1 MLESSDST
9 PHTSDQNASRAHWFG
24 LIGFGALASLVVTAA
39 FLAGVLTQQRT
50 TRQHGE
56 FSLPVLLQAR
66 QLIERNFLGVLPEK
80 ADQEHG
86 MIRGLLQAIDDP
98 YTNFIEAAGAE
109 LDTDRL
115 SGRFGGIGA
124 EVTQSENGEIVLKPL
139 AGQPAALAGI
149 LAGDILLAVDGEALT
164 ATTTVDSVVARVRG
178 EAGTTVVLRVR
189 TGAGAARELRII
201 RVEVELPSVVWRVL
215 EQDAA
220 IGLLDIDRFS
230 DRTPAEARTALTEL
244 FKAGVK
250 QVIIDLR
257 GNGGG
262 LLQSSVDTAKLF
274 LDGGVILY
282 HARRD
287 HAEETY
293 TADAG
298 GLAAETPLA
307 VLVDGGSASA
317 AEILAGALR
326 DRKRAPLIGQKTYG
340 KGSVQLIFELE
351 DKSSLH
357 VTNARWYTP
366 GRTVLDKLGLEPDIA
381 VEPGTG
387 DADAS
392 LQRAIEYLQAQ
403 P

>member
-1 MLESSDST
+1 MIETVDPPPPGSGRT
-9 PHTSDQNASRAHWFG
+9 AHQPHWFG
-24 LIGFGALASLVVTAA
+24 LLGYSALASFVVAAA
-39 FLAGVLTQQRT
+39 FLAGVVTQQRT

-56 FSLPVLLQAR
+56 FSLPILLQAR
-66 QLIERNFLGVLPEK
+66 QLIDRNFLGVLPDK
-80 ADQEHG
+80 AQQEHG

-98 YTNFIEAAGAE
+98 YTNFTQPATAE

-124 EVTQSENGEIVLKPL
+124 EVTQTENGEIVLKPL
-139 AGQPAALAGI
+139 ARQPAALAGI
-149 LAGDILLAVDGEALT
+149 LAGDVLLAVDGETLT
-164 ATTTVDSVVARVRG
+164 SKVTVDEVVARVRG
-178 EAGTTVVLRVR
+178 KVGTAVVVRVR
-189 TGAGAARELRII
+189 TGTAAARELSII

-215 EQDAA
+215 QQDAS
-220 IGLLDIDRFS
+220 IGLVDIDRFS
-230 DRTPAEARTALTEL
+230 DRTAAETRTALTEL
-244 FKAGVK
+244 FKAGVS

-287 HAEETY
+287 HAEETF

-298 GLAAETPLA
+298 GLAAATPLA

-326 DRKRAPLIGQKTYG
+326 DRKRAALIGQKTYG

-366 GRTVLDKLGLEPDIA
+366 ARTALDQLGLEPDIA
-381 VEPGTG
+381 IDPGSG
-387 DADAS
+387 DTDS
-392 LQRAIEYLQAQ
+392 VLERAIGYLQAQ

>member
-1 MLESSDST
+1 MLETVDPPLPGSD
-9 PHTSDQNASRAHWFG
+9 RATHRPHWFG
-24 LIGFGALASLVVTAA
+24 LLGYSALASFVVAAA
-39 FLAGVLTQQRT
+39 FVAGVVTQQRT

-56 FSLPVLLQAR
+56 FSLPILLQAR
-66 QLIERNFLGVLPEK
+66 QLIDRNFLGVLPEK
-80 ADQEHG
+80 AQQEHG

-98 YTNFIEAAGAE
+98 YTNFTEPATAE

-124 EVTQSENGEIVLKPL
+124 EVTQTEKGEIVLKPL

-149 LAGDILLAVDGEALT
+149 LAGDVLLAVDGKTLT
-164 ATTTVDSVVARVRG
+164 SNVTVDEVVARVRG
-178 EAGTTVVLRVR
+178 RVGTAVVVRVR
-189 TGAGAARELRII
+189 TGTAAARELSII

-215 EQDAA
+215 QQDAS
-220 IGLLDIDRFS
+220 IGLVDIDRFS
-230 DRTPAEARTALTEL
+230 DRTAAETRTALTEL
-244 FKAGVK
+244 FSAGVS

-262 LLQSSVDTAKLF
+262 LLQASVDTAKLF

-287 HAEETY
+287 HAEETF
-293 TADAG
+293 TADPG
-298 GLAAETPLA
+298 GLAASTPLA
-307 VLVDGGSASA
+307 ILVDGGSASA

-366 GRTVLDKLGLEPDIA
+366 ARTALDKLGLEPDIA
-381 VEPGTG
+381 IEPGSG
-387 DADAS
+387 DTDTM

>member
-1 MLESSDST
+1 
-9 PHTSDQNASRAHWFG
+9 
-24 LIGFGALASLVVTAA
+24 
-39 FLAGVLTQQRT
+39 
-50 TRQHGE
+50 
-56 FSLPVLLQAR
+56 R

-189 TGAGAARELRII
+189 TGAGAARELRIV

-215 EQDAA
+215 GQDAA

-230 DRTPAEARTALTEL
+230 DRTPAETRTALTEL

-351 DKSSLH
+351 DNSSLH

>member
-1 MLESSDST
+1 MLEVVDI
-9 PHTSDQNASRAHWFG
+9 PPPPNKPASRRQHWLELLG
-24 LIGFGALASLVVTAA
+24 YGALTSFVVAAA
-39 FLAGVLTQQRT
+39 FLAGVITQQRT
-50 TRQHGE
+50 TRQYGE

-66 QLIERNFLGVLPEK
+66 QLIDRNFLGALPDK
-80 ADQEHG
+80 AEQEHG
-86 MIRGLLQAIDDP
+86 MIRGLLQAIGDP
-98 YTNFIEAAGAE
+98 YTTFTEPTTAE

-149 LAGDILLAVDGEALT
+149 LAGDVLLAVDGETLT
-164 ATTTVDSVVARVRG
+164 SKVTVDEVVARVRG
-178 EAGTTVVLRVR
+178 KVGTTVVVSVR
-189 TGAGAARELRII
+189 TGTAAPRELSII

-215 EQDAA
+215 EQDAS
-220 IGLLDIDRFS
+220 IGLVDIDRFS
-230 DRTPAEARTALTEL
+230 DRTAAETRTALTEL
-244 FKAGVK
+244 FKAGVSA
-250 QVIIDLR
+250 VIIDLR

-262 LLQSSVDTAKLF
+262 LLQSGVDTAELF

-287 HAEETY
+287 HAEETL
-293 TADAG
+293 TAAAG
-298 GLAAETPLA
+298 GLAAATPLA

-326 DRKRAPLIGQKTYG
+326 DRKRAPLIGQKTFG

-366 GRTVLDKLGLEPDIA
+366 TRTELDKQGLEPDIA
-381 VEPGTG
+381 IEPGTG
-387 DADAS
+387 DTDTV
-392 LQRAIEYLQAQ
+392 LQSAIEFLQAQ